1 MKNKKRTI
9 IITGVSGGI
18 GNACANLF
26 FRNDWQVIGTDVK
39 GEKIKSIDTFIQV
52 DSSRQEAIKKAY
64 DDIKKQFGHI
74 DALVNNAAIQ
84 IYKPFIE
91 TSLEEWDSIMAS
103 NLRSV
108 YLNTRYAYPLLK
120 QEGGAIVNIS
130 SVHALATSPNVA
142 AYAASKGAIS
152 ALSRGLALEFSK
164 DRIRVNTLLPGAVD
178 TPMLRYGLNNN
189 TAADSSIEKKL
200 SALEKKIPMGR
211 VGRPEEIAKMVL
223 FLADGNN
230 SSYVTGQE
238 FVVDGGVTA
247 RLSSE

>member
-189 TAADSSIEKKL
+189 TATNSSIEEKL
-200 SALEKKIPMGR
+200 NALEKKIPMGR

>member
-189 TAADSSIEKKL
+189 TATDSSIEEKL
-200 SALEKKIPMGR
+200 NALEKKIPMGR

>member
-189 TAADSSIEKKL
+189 TATNSGIEKKL